1 MVLILP
7 VADFPSG
14 ALCRVGESGY
24 RPDLVRRVRRIAL
37 SDKEDRVRMV
47 HEITSIMY
55 SKYLNLVPGGGLE
68 PRRSLQESQRV
79 RKRRHFLPLTYPL
92 PDSILKPHSYLSGS
106 G

>member
-55 SKYLNLVPGGGLE
+55 SKYLNLVPEEDSNCGDF
-68 PRRSLQESQRV
+68 STRV
-79 RKRRHFLPLTYPL
+79 RELESGAVLYPLTYPL
-92 PDSILKPHSYLSGS
+92 PDRYLSHVLFKW
-106 G
+106 